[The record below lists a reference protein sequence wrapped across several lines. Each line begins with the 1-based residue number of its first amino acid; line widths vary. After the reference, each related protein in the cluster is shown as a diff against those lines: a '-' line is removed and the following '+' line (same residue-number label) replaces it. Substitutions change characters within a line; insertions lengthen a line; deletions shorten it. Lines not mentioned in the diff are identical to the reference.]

1 MDTPRLAES
10 TIQSRITRLD
20 ECLLHLNAG
29 SDSSATVPEPVV
41 PSRPSGRF
49 ASWTD
54 QFEANRDQITRRLAL
69 IENELDRLDSPGL
82 GVFG

>member
-1 MDTPRLAES
+1 METLRLADP

-20 ECLLHLNAG
+20 ECLLQLNAG
-29 SDSSATVPEPVV
+29 ADSSVTVAEPVA
-41 PSRPSGRF
+41 PARPSQKF
-49 ASWTD
+49 SSWTD

-69 IENELDRLDSPGL
+69 IATELDRLETPGL